1 MLFNIYL
8 CDLFMFTNHINV
20 TSYAADT
27 TPYVSLETLDS
38 TVKSLQK
45 AADLLFTWFSY
56 NLMKENYDKC
66 HVMFSQQDSVRVNI
80 GAAQIENNK
89 CQKFLG
95 INIDSKLTFE
105 DDINRICK
113 KASTKLN
120 AFSSISYYTNR
131 LKRRLLVNAFFTVN
145 AFFLL

>member
-1 MLFNIYL
+1 M
-8 CDLFMFTNHINV
+8 
-20 TSYAADT
+20 
-27 TPYVSLETLDS
+27 
-38 TVKSLQK
+38 
-45 AADLLFTWFSY
+45 
-56 NLMKENYDKC
+56 
-66 HVMFSQQDSVRVNI
+66 RVNI

-95 INIDSKLTFE
+95 IKIDSELTFE

-120 AFSSISYYTNR
+120 AFSSISYYTDS